1 MKFEEDFFRK
11 IENFL
16 ITRTLNFLG
25 WENIISFQQWNF
37 YIQICWF
44 YNRNTLKVKI
54 WITRISIPTFTS
66 MMLLKMMTLILSL
79 IVENLRAIFN
89 LIFLVSYFSSSEA
102 IRRIFFIW
110 KNINV
115 QICSHIILFSSK
127 EEIKVYW

>member
-89 LIFLVSYFSSSEA
+89 LIFLVSYLSSSEA

-115 QICSHIILFSSK
+115 QICSHIILFSLK
-127 EEIKVYW
+127 EDIK